1 MMQPS
6 TAFKMLNSDQFSEA
20 QDLILA
26 IQMKDH
32 IDGELHYLKSRRRNM
47 DVFAIMAAKL
57 ATVDE
62 LPHPSA
68 TETNLVGSVEIYG
81 EVEVGP
87 QFREMQSEDALY
99 D

>member
-1 MMQPS
+1 
-6 TAFKMLNSDQFSEA
+6 
-20 QDLILA
+20 
-26 IQMKDH
+26 
-32 IDGELHYLKSRRRNM
+32 
-47 DVFAIMAAKL
+47 MAAKL